1 MHESHCLSYGIDEQ
15 KAMTPLPFVYS
26 MLLAGTSKGLLENRA
41 VNLEDLPERKDF
53 FFLVFW
59 KCYLYHD
66 LLFLCMN

>member
-1 MHESHCLSYGIDEQ
+1 MHESHCLSYGTDEQ

-53 FFLVFW
+53 FF
-59 KCYLYHD
+59 
-66 LLFLCMN
+66 